1 MARNVFPKGVS
12 VTAIIN
18 LMKPDGTAFSL
29 QGYTYR
35 LFYGVGSRWSEVT
48 SSTVSGNVVSW
59 VYAGSDQN
67 AIGDYKLKLILYQN
81 DTLFC
86 TLNFNKAF
94 TLYKSAGAANN
105 DEEQEEQATNTVTL
119 FSVAEYYLFQPIL
132 PAIGNDKYWYVNGA
146 IVTDSHGE
154 YVSAEHTIRYDP
166 TSKNLIIDEGR
177 VDKDGNS
184 IEQTITDI
192 ATALASW
199 ASLYEAA
206 EGSSAGS
213 TAGDGSRWGA
223 YKTAEAARNAARETA
238 EGTSSATAG
247 DGTRWGAYKTAEAAR
262 ESAFAEDSASA
273 ISAATSA
280 ASRANTAAA
289 EAEAIVDTHR
299 GPEGKS
305 AYQVAVEEGFTGTEA
320 EWLESLE
327 GTGIDDVEQTET
339 SIANG
344 GTNKVRITLT
354 NGDHYDIQIKNGSSS
369 AGLFPTSSA
378 LATACP
384 SPKVGDYAFVGDG
397 FPADIYVCATAGTW
411 TDSGEDYDGDNVD
424 LTDYAKKNELDAL
437 EHEVD
442 GNLMSVRAKNALLD
456 LFNRVAYAVPDAQS
470 YVDELNDAL
479 FSIPQVMI
487 PYVRGGGGDGSYI
500 DTGITPDQTTKVI
513 VWARNWN
520 PGGSLGYTWLFGSRV
535 ANQDSMFGIT
545 LMNGANTGK
554 LRASFG
560 SENEDLSDM
569 WNYMSDYHK
578 YELSKDG
585 FFVDDVLISPVASE
599 TFSNNHNIH
608 LFGLN
613 NAGSRIDT
621 KVPVDICACK
631 IFKNDTL
638 VRDFTPAESPSVGL
652 YDAVSET
659 LFTNDG
665 TGSFTYGKFKKDN
678 YIRLA
683 YIGCSGSQNFDT
695 GIKGGYA
702 TPIVAYFR
710 PTGTT
715 AKDRDFFGAR
725 TANNSAQFEF
735 RVGNSTTANSTMQ
748 VRLSN
753 SNGSIYSGTS
763 KTGSDLVLLKK
774 DNTFDVYENGS
785 AVGTSQTVTSSA
797 DFVTSYNVYA
807 FTLNNAGSATS
818 QRFEGRV
825 YFLGFGAERN
835 FVPAKKNNI
844 VGMYDTY
851 NDKFYQSETSIPF
864 VVGPAVI

>member
-1 MARNVFPKGVS
+1 MS
-12 VTAIIN
+12 
-18 LMKPDGTAFSL
+18 DYSL
-29 QGYTYR
+29 QYPGAAIDALLGKVNNPDNSPTANSDNLVKSGGVKGYVDGKTGD
-35 LFYGVGSRWSEVT
+35 LSNLNTTAKTNLVAAINEVKQ
-48 SSTVSGNVVSW
+48 S
-59 VYAGSDQN
+59 AGGDSVKYSPQTLTAEQEAQARTNIAAASAAELGQIVTEITGIEADIDSLEAAVA
-67 AIGDYKLKLILYQN
+67 AIDNGDY
-81 DTLFC
+81 
-86 TLNFNKAF
+86 
-94 TLYKSAGAANN
+94 
-105 DEEQEEQATNTVTL
+105 V
-119 FSVAEYYLFQPIL
+119 
-132 PAIGNDKYWYVNGA
+132 
-146 IVTDSHGE
+146 
-154 YVSAEHTIRYDP
+154 
-166 TSKNLIIDEGR
+166 
-177 VDKDGNS
+177 
-184 IEQTITDI
+184 
-192 ATALASW
+192 
-199 ASLYEAA
+199 
-206 EGSSAGS
+206 
-213 TAGDGSRWGA
+213 
-223 YKTAEAARNAARETA
+223 
-238 EGTSSATAG
+238 
-247 DGTRWGAYKTAEAAR
+247 
-262 ESAFAEDSASA
+262 
-273 ISAATSA
+273 
-280 ASRANTAAA
+280 TAAA
-289 EAEAIVDTHR
+289 LPTASASTMGHIYLIGPDANNNYDRYFTQESGGAYSWVSLGSTQIDLSTYATKAE
-299 GPEGKS
+299 
-305 AYQVAVEEGFTGTEA
+305 VA
-320 EWLESLE
+320 
-327 GTGIDDVEQTET
+327 Q
-339 SIANG
+339 
-344 GTNKVRITLT
+344 
-354 NGDHYDIQIKNGSSS
+354 
-369 AGLFPTSSA
+369 
-378 LATACP
+378 
-384 SPKVGDYAFVGDG
+384 
-397 FPADIYVCATAGTW
+397 
-411 TDSGEDYDGDNVD
+411 
-424 LTDYAKKNELDAL
+424 L

-545 LMNGANTGK
+545 LMNEANTGK

-638 VRDFTPAESPSVGL
+638 VRDFTPADSPSVGL

-695 GIKGGYA
+695 GIRGGYA

-748 VRLSN
+748 ARLSN
-753 SNGSIYSGTS
+753 SYGSIYSGTS

-851 NDKFYQSETSIPF
+851 NDRFYQSETSIPF